1 MLVRGLAVLAVAA
14 FVAIPASPRASA
26 APAPRVVVVAQ
37 ASPAPGQPDV
47 TGHLPSA
54 TWLLVVIAVGLAAY
68 VSFRLGQKRETGPR
82 RREGPIGR
90 AMSGEKTPGT
100 GRRTPA

>member
-1 MLVRGLAVLAVAA
+1 MLVRGLAVLAVAF
-14 FVAIPASPRASA
+14 FVAVPVGTAASA
-26 APAPRVVVVAQ
+26 APESPARVLAQ

-54 TWLLVVIAVGLAAY
+54 TWLLVVISVGLAAY
-68 VSFRLGQKRETGPR
+68 VSYRLGHKLEGGPK

-90 AMSGEKTPGT
+90 AMSGDSTAQK
-100 GRRTPA
+100 RRTHR